1 MHLFQKIWKRD
12 LRKEDLAISRI
23 LESFWHGEI
32 QRLVNEVGEGKILR
46 VEAGG

>member
-23 LESFWHGEI
+23 LESWHGEI
-32 QRLVNEVGEGKILR
+32 QRLVNEVGEGKILS